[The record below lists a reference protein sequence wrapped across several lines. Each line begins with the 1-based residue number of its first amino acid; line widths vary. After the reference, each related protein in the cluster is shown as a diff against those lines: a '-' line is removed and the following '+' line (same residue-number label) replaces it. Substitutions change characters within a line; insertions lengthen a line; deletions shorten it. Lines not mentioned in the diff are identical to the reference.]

1 MKIVQKKL
9 SDLKKPEKNVR
20 VHTQQQL
27 TEFERSV
34 RMFGQIRP
42 IVIDEDN
49 TILAGNGLYDTL
61 IKMGETKADCFQY
74 TNLTANQKKKL
85 MIADNKIFSLGIDN
99 LDVLNEIIEDLKDDL
114 DIPGLDEEI
123 LRQMVSDADEVT
135 QKIAEYGTMDDA
147 EIAALKARAQEQ
159 PSEQGAAQSAPT
171 VISEGDSGTPDQT
184 PPGGEQG
191 ETKRYVI
198 CPSCGE
204 TIWL

>member
-1 MKIVQKKL
+1 MKIVKKKL
-9 SDLKKPEKNVR
+9 SELKKPEKNVR

-27 TEFERSV
+27 AEFERSV
-34 RMFGQIRP
+34 KMFGQIRP

-61 IKMGETKADCFQY
+61 VKMGESEADCYQY
-74 TNLTANQKKKL
+74 SDLTVNQKKKL

-114 DIPGLDEEI
+114 DIPGLDENI
-123 LRQMVSDADEVT
+123 LRQMVSDADAVT
-135 QKIAEYGTMDDA
+135 QKISEYGTMDDA
-147 EIAALKARAQEQ
+147 EIAELKAKAQR
-159 PSEQGAAQSAPT
+159 QSTTQEEPQNAPT
-171 VISEGDSGTPDQT
+171 VIFDSERGTPDAT

-204 TIWL
+204 CIWL